1 VTLLVRADGGIQ
13 SPRKR
18 AHYWG
23 NVAAPART
31 SLTLAALLFIGLA
44 AVVRPKPKEEEPR
57 RRLPLDDWVE
67 RSDNVVPAPAEGG
80 PRKRPRSARLGKIL
94 IVLGLLLLAYS
105 GAVVFWGDPA
115 TGLYAR
121 WKQHQLAGQLN
132 DEFSAYASTV
142 KLTPPV
148 EEKALPPTEQEIADY
163 ERLAVAAAANKLN
176 RHLKMSKPLGRIT
189 IPKIGVHAVFVQGTR
204 WGPDLSQG
212 PGHYPQSS
220 LPGVGR
226 TMAIAAHR
234 TTFGAWFRHIDS
246 LKHGDRVTIR
256 LPYATFYYRVFGHT
270 IVRSDKWRV
279 IRDRGFD
286 ALVLSACHPLYS
298 ASHRWIVFARLYR
311 VDPVKGTPYAVDRR
325 NRVRLLSS

>member
-1 VTLLVRADGGIQ
+1 VEKGTLL
-13 SPRKR
+13 SK
-18 AHYWG
+18 
-23 NVAAPART
+23 VAAPART

-67 RSDNVVPAPAEGG
+67 RADVRVDPVEEPK
-80 PRKRPRSARLGKIL
+80 RKRPKRRRRERLGKVL
-94 IVLGLLLLAYS
+94 IVLGLVVLAYT

-132 DEFSAYASTV
+132 DDFSAYAATV
-142 KLTPPV
+142 SLTPPV

-176 RHLKMSKPLGRIT
+176 RHLKLSKPLGRIT
-189 IPKIGVHAVFVQGTR
+189 IPKIGVHAIFVQGTR

-246 LKHGDRVTIR
+246 LKRGDRVTIR

-270 IVRSDKWRV
+270 IVRSNNWRV

-298 ASHRWIVFARLYR
+298 ASHRWIAFARLYR
-311 VDPVKGTPYAVDRR
+311 VDPVKGTPYTVDRR
-325 NRVRLLSS
+325 NRVRPLSS